1 MPTCSVTVE
10 LGQPTHA
17 PCNRIFTT
25 PSGVMSTSS
34 TSPPSDWTVGRMSA
48 MTLAT
53 RSRTVGPA
61 AELACWVLTDR

>member
-1 MPTCSVTVE
+1 
-10 LGQPTHA
+10 
-17 PCNRIFTT
+17 
-25 PSGVMSTSS
+25 VMSTSS